1 MAFAEL
7 KLLQS
12 DVFYVDEQAGP
23 LRDLPQGV
31 FFFGRENWFPIAA
44 VERFLAD
51 AGCPMLALFG
61 PPGTGKTH
69 LLDLLEKRL
78 TARHPQATILRWN
91 AAEFGQEFASALAHG
106 QYGEFR
112 RRWRRAD
119 YVILD
124 DLQFLA
130 QYPAAQTE
138 FAALLQAASRG
149 RPLVAVASRIRP
161 WHIPELDP
169 RIGQILEGGLTAPLF
184 LPDLPVRRV
193 LLRQAFAERGLA
205 LTEPAA
211 DHLARELPVSAREI
225 AGLAQQAR
233 QQFGHGV
240 VDYPLAVELLRRS
253 GRQPGV
259 KMELIA
265 RATARYF
272 RIPLKRLRGPG
283 RHRNEVLARDIA
295 MYLAQRLG
303 KKTLHEI
310 GRYFG
315 GRDHT
320 TVSHGCR
327 KIEALVGKDFAVQE
341 ALLIIPELIEQEGSP
356 V

>member
-1 MAFAEL
+1 MALADL
-7 KLLQS
+7 KLLQG
-12 DVFYVDEQAGP
+12 DVFYVDEEAGL
-23 LRDLPQGV
+23 LRDLPRGV

-44 VERFLAD
+44 LERFLAD
-51 AGCPMLALFG
+51 PASPLLAFFG

-69 LLDLLEKRL
+69 LLDLLEKRFGVRYPR
-78 TARHPQATILRWN
+78 ASVLRWN
-91 AAEFGQEFASALAHG
+91 AAEFGQEFAAALDQGKYG
-106 QYGEFR
+106 QFR

-119 YVILD
+119 LLILD
-124 DLQFLA
+124 DLQFLS

-138 FAALLQAASRG
+138 LVAVLQAAWRG
-149 RPLVAVASRIRP
+149 HPRVALASRIRP
-161 WHIPELDP
+161 WHIPDLDP

-184 LPDLPVRRV
+184 LPEFPVRRA
-193 LLRQAFAERGLA
+193 LLIVAFAERA
-205 LTEPAA
+205 LSLTQAA
-211 DHLARELPVSAREI
+211 AEYLARELPVSAREI
-225 AGLAQQAR
+225 TGLAQQAR
-233 QQFGHGV
+233 HQFEHTV
-240 VDYPLAVELLRRS
+240 VDYPLAVEILRKS

-272 RIPLKRLRGPG
+272 RIPLTRLRGPG
-283 RHRNEVLARDIA
+283 RHRNEVLARNIA
-295 MYLAQRLG
+295 MYLSQRLG
-303 KKTLHEI
+303 KKTLNEI

-327 KIEALVGKDFAVQE
+327 KIEALAGRDFAIQE
-341 ALLIIPELIEQEGSP
+341 ALLIIQELVEQQMR